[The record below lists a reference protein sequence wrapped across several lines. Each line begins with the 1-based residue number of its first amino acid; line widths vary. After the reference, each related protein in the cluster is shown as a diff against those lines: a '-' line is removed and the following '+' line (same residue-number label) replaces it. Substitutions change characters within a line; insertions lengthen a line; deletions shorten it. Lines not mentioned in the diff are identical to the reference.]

1 MLESLS
7 HSSKGLG
14 HPTERRAADSANQPR
29 SSISPAPVNKRRCSI
44 SPDRQRASE
53 IAGAQN
59 KTKIIEFWWLL
70 SEICWRTNPE
80 EETYLPPLLCTSHPS
95 IFRSMLCFRL
105 TQSQARL
112 QVGITNNRSTNNK
125 YADLANIFCFTSY
138 DFVFFFWASHCFT
151 STAIKSLSVL

>member
-1 MLESLS
+1 MLQIVPTSLAAPS
-7 HSSKGLG
+7 AQHQSTKGG
-14 HPTERRAADSANQPR
+14 AAFPQT
-29 SSISPAPVNKRRCSI
+29 
-44 SPDRQRASE
+44 DRELQKLQE
-53 IAGAQN
+53 HKTKQN
-59 KTKIIEFWWLL
+59 KTKVIEFWCLL

-80 EETYLPPLLCTSHPS
+80 EETYLPPLLCISHPS

-105 TQSQARL
+105 TQSQACL

-125 YADLANIFCFTSY
+125 HADLANIFCFTSY